1 MLVISFLQT
10 IFKLYVS
17 YIYICYFITFTG
29 LLILR
34 VDVSPLTRALELRIG
49 NTFITR
55 MPLQMF
61 WDFPTLRELKW
72 R

>member
-34 VDVSPLTRALELRIG
+34 ADVSFLTHAFELRIG
-49 NTFITR
+49 KTR